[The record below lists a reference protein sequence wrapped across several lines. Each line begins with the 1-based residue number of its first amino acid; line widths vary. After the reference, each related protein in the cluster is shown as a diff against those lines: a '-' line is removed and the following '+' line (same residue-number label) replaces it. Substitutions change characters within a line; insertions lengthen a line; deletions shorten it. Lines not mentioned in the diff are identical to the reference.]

1 MFEEAHPEIDL
12 QVDYFLG
19 GSTDDF
25 KQKAVTQMASGLFPD
40 VIYFQNS
47 QDWVY
52 KGIIAPLDDYIDSDA
67 EVDLG

>member
-1 MFEEAHPEIDL
+1 MLTSRSIISW
-12 QVDYFLG
+12 G

-47 QDWVY
+47 QD
-52 KGIIAPLDDYIDSDA
+52 
-67 EVDLG
+67 LGLQGHHRTFG